1 MFLELK
7 INKES
12 PKTPSQEAGQSV
24 PLGSVCGR
32 QGRKGEGWHSSG
44 PTWTTASV
52 SLNLSPVDKHNTHQ
66 KKGDFTTGSE
76 NNLSTV
82 TAAKLF
88 SMNMSFEMKA
98 ATFPRGGGC
107 TVALQRRWQLPLGFS
122 SVKWL
127 WQIHLAQQRKFCSS
141 VLTRWPEPSHSHA
154 AQVTLVQVF
163 HISPHGTHR

>member
-12 PKTPSQEAGQSV
+12 PKIPLQEAGQSV

-76 NNLSTV
+76 DNLSTV

-88 SMNMSFEMKA
+88 SMNMNVEMKA
-98 ATFPRGGGC
+98 ATFPRRSGC
-107 TVALQRRWQLPLGFS
+107 TVALQRQ
-122 SVKWL
+122 
-127 WQIHLAQQRKFCSS
+127 
-141 VLTRWPEPSHSHA
+141 
-154 AQVTLVQVF
+154 
-163 HISPHGTHR
+163 

>member
-12 PKTPSQEAGQSV
+12 SKIPSQEAGQSV

-66 KKGDFTTGSE
+66 KKGDFTTGDLKTTS
-76 NNLSTV
+76 
-82 TAAKLF
+82 
-88 SMNMSFEMKA
+88 
-98 ATFPRGGGC
+98 
-107 TVALQRRWQLPLGFS
+107 
-122 SVKWL
+122 
-127 WQIHLAQQRKFCSS
+127 
-141 VLTRWPEPSHSHA
+141 
-154 AQVTLVQVF
+154 
-163 HISPHGTHR
+163 